1 MRSIVYFT
9 SSAPS
14 KIAND
19 LIAAGY
25 IVFEALEISEVM
37 YLCQHEKIDLIVI
50 APDVE
55 EPDMVEVQLRRP
67 TVRLKPGS
75 KAKDALWELWNL
87 FPDVEQRI
95 Q

>member
-37 YLCQHEKIDLIVI
+37 YLCEHEKIDLIVI

-55 EPDMVEVQLRRP
+55 EPDKVEDQLRRP
-67 TVRLKPGS
+67 TVKLKPGS
-75 KAKDALWELWNL
+75 TAKDVLWELSNV
-87 FPDVEQRI
+87 FPDAEIRI